1 MRTVSALVIVLAAIA
16 LLRALLAS
24 RGWLPAGGRV
34 RRLRV
39 VEALS
44 LGGRQRLLVVEVE
57 GQRLLLGAGEAS
69 IAVLRELG
77 PAPAPELGPAPAET
91 DSSESEPGP
100 SRASLPQIP
109 WLSSLRRSLPLLV
122 AAASL
127 GAASVATAAPP
138 GEGAQLAELA
148 SVLSGSTEPE
158 GIASTL
164 QIVALLTLLSIAPS
178 ILLMA
183 TCFTRVVI
191 VLAFLRQAIGVQ
203 QLPPNQVLIGLALF
217 VTFFVMAPVG
227 ERIHAEAVDPYV
239 RQEIDASLAAERAV
253 APVREFVSRYTREDD
268 LALFVSF
275 RGEQLDDLE
284 QISLA
289 TLLPSYL
296 LSELRTA
303 FEIGF
308 MLYLPFLVVD
318 LVIASLLI
326 SMGMIVLPP
335 VVISLPFKLMLFVL
349 LDGWNLVV
357 GSLLT
362 GLGGGL

>member
-1 MRTVSALVIVLAAIA
+1 MRVIPALAVVLASIA
-16 LLRALLAS
+16 VLRALLAS
-24 RGWLPAGGRV
+24 RGWIPGVRE
-34 RRLRV
+34 RRLRIIEV
-39 VEALS
+39 
-44 LGGRQRLLVVEVE
+44 LGLGSRQRLLVVEVE
-57 GQRLLLGAGEAS
+57 GERLLLGAAEAS
-69 IAVLRELG
+69 ITVLRELG
-77 PAPAPELGPAPAET
+77 PAPVEIQADADAAEPATERRLRLRR
-91 DSSESEPGP
+91 P
-100 SRASLPQIP
+100 SLASL
-109 WLSSLRRSLPLLV
+109 WRTLPLLL
-122 AAASL
+122 AFAILGIASSAGAAPPDDAASL
-127 GAASVATAAPP
+127 ANWASALDGA
-138 GEGAQLAELA
+138 
-148 SVLSGSTEPE
+148 TEPG

-164 QIVALLTLLSIAPS
+164 QVVALLTLVSIAPS

-203 QLPPNQVLIGLALF
+203 HLPPNQVLVGLSLF
-217 VTFFVMAPVG
+217 VTLFVMAPVG
-227 ERIHAEAVDPYV
+227 DRIRTEALDPYMNH
-239 RQEIDASLAAERAV
+239 EIDAPAAAERAV

-275 RGEQLDDLE
+275 REDSASEAPSIDD
-284 QISLA
+284 IPLA

-308 MLYLPFLVVD
+308 MLYLPFLVID

-335 VVISLPFKLMLFVL
+335 IVISLPFKLMLFVL
-349 LDGWNLVV
+349 LDGWNLVI

-362 GLGGGL
+362 GLGGSPG

>member
-91 DSSESEPGP
+91 ADSSESEPGP

-308 MLYLPFLVVD
+308 MVYLPFLIVD
-318 LVIASLLI
+318 IVIASMLI

-335 VVISLPFKLMLFVL
+335 IIISLPFKIMLFVL
-349 LDGWNLVV
+349 LDGWNLVITALV
-357 GSLLT
+357 SGIL
-362 GLGGGL
+362 